1 MLAQIIDSDSVTVYN
16 TPMQESEQ
24 RLTIEELAQ
33 LVQLPVRT
41 IRYYIAE
48 HLLPG
53 PGTRGKAATYGE
65 EHILRLHLI
74 RRLSEQHLPLAEMQA
89 LLAHLSLD
97 EIRALVA
104 EKQQAAARAQATQE
118 ITPKAYIE
126 KLLKQAQRNV
136 PSHESPV
143 ASRPAPAPKRADTT
157 WHRWELAPGVELHI
171 RADVVDQQR
180 TLLEQLFK
188 VAGIPFKPS
197 HRNM

>member
-1 MLAQIIDSDSVTVYN
+1 
-16 TPMQESEQ
+16 MQESEQ

-53 PGTRGKAATYGE
+53 PGMRGKAATYGK
-65 EHILRLHLI
+65 EHVLRLHLI
-74 RRLSEQHLPLAEMQA
+74 RRLSEQHLPLAEIQT

-104 EKQQAAARAQATQE
+104 DKQQAARAQATQE

-126 KLLKQAQRNV
+126 NLLKQAQRNV
-136 PSHESPV
+136 PSHERPAV
-143 ASRPAPAPKRADTT
+143 SRPAPVPTRVSTV
-157 WHRWELAPGVELHI
+157 WHHWELAPGVELHI
-171 RADVVDQQR
+171 RSDVEDQQR

-188 VAGIPFKPS
+188 AAGITYRS
-197 HRNM
+197 SYRNM